1 MCERAGTKGLNM
13 ELIELSVA
21 KRESTGK
28 GAARRLR
35 AEKAIPGIV
44 YGAKNEPVK
53 VSIDVIAFDKVI
65 REHGTTGLFFDL
77 NIEGETGRSVMLK
90 EIQMDPFGLRY
101 LHIDFHE
108 IDMDETVS
116 ILVPVET
123 EGESAG
129 VKEGGILQIIR
140 RDLEVICKPKD
151 TPESVKLDISAL
163 EIGDA
168 IHVADIDLGSEI
180 EIPFDTNFTVITI
193 VPPDSGSDEDE
204 VEEEAEIGEVAE
216 EAEAEAEAAAE

>member
-1 MCERAGTKGLNM
+1 M

-44 YGAKNEPVK
+44 YGAKKEPVK
-53 VSIDVIAFDKVI
+53 VSIDVTAFDKVI
-65 REHGTTGLFFDL
+65 RENGTTGLFFDL
-77 NIEGETGRSVMLK
+77 NIEGETDRSVMLK

-116 ILVPVET
+116 IVVPVET
-123 EGESAG
+123 EGVSVG
-129 VKEGGILQIIR
+129 VKDGGMLQIIR

-151 TPESVKLDISAL
+151 TPESVKLDISEL

-168 IHVADIDLGSEI
+168 IHVADIDLGSEV
-180 EIPFDTNFTVITI
+180 EIPFDTNFTVVTI
-193 VPPDSGSDEDE
+193 VPPETGSDDDE
-204 VEEEAEIGEVAE
+204 VEEEAEIGEVTE
-216 EAEAEAEAAAE
+216 EAEAAE

>member
-1 MCERAGTKGLNM
+1 LCEGAGTKGLNM

-65 REHGTTGLFFDL
+65 RDNGTTGLFFDL
-77 NIEGETGRSVMLK
+77 NIEGEASRSVMLK

-108 IDMDETVS
+108 IDMDKTVS
-116 ILVPVET
+116 IVVPVET
-123 EGESAG
+123 EGASAG
-129 VKEGGILQIIR
+129 VKEGGMLQIIR

-151 TPESVKLDISAL
+151 TPESVKLDISEL

-168 IHVADIDLGSEI
+168 IHVADIDLGSDI
-180 EIPFDTNFTVITI
+180 EIPFDTNFTVVTI
-193 VPPDSGSDEDE
+193 VPPEAGSDDDEGED
-204 VEEEAEIGEVAE
+204 EAEIGEVAE
-216 EAEAEAEAAAE
+216 EAEAAAAAE